1 MRIRSLSSPSAKLS
15 TLASSLLVALSLS
28 VSSVALADDDAVS
41 RAAVLSRE
49 AEKLESEGKYGEACD
64 KLEQSQSLDPRG
76 GTILDLA
83 LCREKQGRVGTA
95 YNLFEQAEKAAVA
108 EKRSDRIT
116 TAKVHKNSLFAKL
129 PRLTVTVPKESEV
142 KGLEVSAG
150 GQVIPQSEWGKAY
163 PVDAGTIKVSA
174 SAPEKETWETTVEM
188 KAGVKKAVSIPALKA
203 GSGPAPKKAPDLTP
217 SGNSGTSGP
226 TTGGASGGTGATSGG
241 SGSGGSKEPKAS
253 GHHKGRIV
261 VEIGIQAG
269 LHISAVSQAPQ
280 EQITGTQ
287 YKYKGDGGSEFLAS
301 CGDTTSVPGAG
312 KCNATFNP
320 QLALLLGGQM
330 FLGYAFTDS
339 LHFGGRVFGGAHLPL
354 GYEILGGP
362 SLSFKVSKP
371 FWMGI
376 TALVGTTQVKAVVTG
391 AKGSVPVDLQTAN
404 GNSDQVGISVKDL
417 AGGLSGGGKIAP
429 ATGRLEIGGSLEVS
443 YVLADAP
450 TGITGSLMLSAWPTA
465 LWSQGGVVFAVPIGL
480 SYRFH

>member
-1 MRIRSLSSPSAKLS
+1 MTSVA
-15 TLASSLLVALSLS
+15 ASLLVALSLS
-28 VSSVALADDDAVS
+28 VSSVARADDDAVS

-49 AEKLESEGKYGEACD
+49 AEKLEGEGKFGEACD
-64 KLEQSQSLDPRG
+64 KLEQSQALDPRG

-95 YNLFEQAEKAAVA
+95 YNLFEQAEKAALA
-108 EKRSDRIT
+108 EKRTDRVT

-142 KGLEVSAG
+142 KGLEIAAG
-150 GQVIPQSEWGKAY
+150 GQIIPESEWGKAY
-163 PVDAGTIKVSA
+163 PVDAGTLKVTA
-174 SAPEKETWETTVEM
+174 SAPDKQTWDTTVDL
-188 KAGVKKAVSIPALKA
+188 KAGVKKAVTIPVLKA
-203 GSGPAPKKAPDLTP
+203 GSGPAPKPGPEVGP
-217 SGNSGTSGP
+217 SSGPGGGAGSPSSGATGAKPGSGASSSSGT
-226 TTGGASGGTGATSGG
+226 
-241 SGSGGSKEPKAS
+241 KEPTAP

-261 VEIGIQAG
+261 FEIGLQAG
-269 LHISAVSQAPQ
+269 MHISAVSQAPQ
-280 EQITGTQ
+280 SQITGTQ

-312 KCNATFNP
+312 SCNATFNT

-330 FLGYAFTDS
+330 FMGYAFTDS

-362 SLSFKVSKP
+362 SISFKVSKP
-371 FWMGI
+371 FWMGV
-376 TALVGTTQVKAVVTG
+376 TALIGTTQVKATVTG
-391 AKGSVPVDLQTAN
+391 AKGSVPADLQSAN
-404 GNSDQVGISVKDL
+404 GSTDQVGISVKNL
-417 AGGLSGGGKIAP
+417 AGGLAGGGKIAP
-429 ATGRLEIGGSLEVS
+429 ATGRLEIGGALEVS

-450 TGITGSLMLSAWPTA
+450 TGITGSLMLSAWPSA
-465 LWSQGGVVFAVPIGL
+465 LWSQGGVVFAVPVGL